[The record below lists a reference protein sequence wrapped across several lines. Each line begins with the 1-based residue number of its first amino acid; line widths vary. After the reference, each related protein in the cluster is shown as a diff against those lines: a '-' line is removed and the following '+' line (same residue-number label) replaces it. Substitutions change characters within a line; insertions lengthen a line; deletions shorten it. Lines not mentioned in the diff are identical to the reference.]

1 MINYHF
7 WVSIIPIISPIGI
20 IEPMAKVIKKSEKT
34 KQKLINAVIALI
46 RQGDKV
52 ISVASITKKAK
63 TAYGSFYRY
72 FDNLDQ
78 IHAIAIE
85 TVVLT
90 IAAKEEKKLSKEK
103 SNLFKIY
110 YVWFIAIDTFKEDNV
125 ANWLM
130 DHPISINNTWSL
142 TQPMTR
148 RWVEAAI
155 KNKELPNLSKKNL
168 KHFEMAQQYIWW
180 MYQNVLRELIKGRKS
195 LDVYLEVMH
204 SVNLLNLPKE
214 HHQSFL
220 QQVID
225 RVN

>member
-1 MINYHF
+1 M
-7 WVSIIPIISPIGI
+7 G
-20 IEPMAKVIKKSEKT
+20 KKIKKSERT
-34 KQKLINAVIALI
+34 KQRLINAVIALI
-46 RQGDKV
+46 RQGDRV
-52 ISVASITKKAK
+52 ISVASITKRAK

-72 FDNLDQ
+72 FDNLDE

-85 TVVLT
+85 TVVLN